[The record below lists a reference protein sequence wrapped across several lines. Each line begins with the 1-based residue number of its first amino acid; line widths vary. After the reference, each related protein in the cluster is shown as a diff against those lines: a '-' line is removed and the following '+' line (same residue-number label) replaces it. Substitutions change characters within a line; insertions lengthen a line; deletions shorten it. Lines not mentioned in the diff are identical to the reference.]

1 MLIKIL
7 GIVFMIVGG
16 GTALWTLFP
25 LIGSIFGLLGLTLK
39 LAVSLVFL
47 YVGHRLFSQD

>member
-16 GTALWTLFP
+16 AMALGILFP
-25 LIGSIFGLLGLTLK
+25 LVISIFDLLWLALK
-39 LAVSLVFL
+39 LAIAVVFF
-47 YVGHRLFSQD
+47 YVGYRLFSQD

>member
-16 GTALWTLFP
+16 SMALGILFP
-25 LIGSIFGLLGLTLK
+25 LIGSIFGLLWLALK
-39 LAVSLVFL
+39 LAIAVVFF
-47 YVGHRLFSQD
+47 YVGCRLFSQD